1 MFKKILL
8 LLCGFKLG
16 VSAQISLSSDSV
28 VATENYIKLNYE
40 NDFFTATDRYY
51 TQGLQLLVVHSVFR
65 KSPLYKLLPSVKQ
78 ASSNYYGILLEQNC
92 FTPRSIR
99 HEGIFYNER
108 PYTGTILL
116 AHQRTSFKVNK
127 QLALKTELVVGG
139 IGKCARCEEEQKAI
153 HRALN
158 NIQPLGWENQLNNAF
173 ILNYNFTLQKGM
185 LRLKHLQMIA
195 QGAFKGGTLYTNAS
209 VGMFFRVGLFTNYF
223 ENLGLQKKYL
233 SSKTS
238 KYRAFFLLSANARG
252 VGYNAALQGGVF
264 SKPNVYVLNA
274 PQVTRLVYDA
284 SAIVVLAYK
293 HFSIEYGYFY
303 ITKEFEQGLDH
314 GWGKCTI
321 VVGF

>member
-1 MFKKILL
+1 MFKKIII
-8 LLCGFKLG
+8 LLCGFN
-16 VSAQISLSSDSV
+16 VCVHAQISLNSDTI

-51 TQGLQLLVVHSVFR
+51 TQGIQLLVVHSALK

-116 AHQRTSFKVNK
+116 AHQQTSFNATK
-127 QLALKTELVVGG
+127 QLALKIELVVGG

-153 HRALN
+153 HRALV
-158 NIQPLGWENQLNNAF
+158 NIQPLGWENQLNNALV
-173 ILNYNFTLQKGM
+173 LNYNLTLQKGI
-185 LRLKHLQMIA
+185 LRLKHLQIIT
-195 QGAFKGGTLYTNAS
+195 QGALKCGTLYTNAS
-209 VGMFFRVGLFTNYF
+209 LGLFLRVGLFTNYF

-233 SSKTS
+233 SNETS
-238 KYRAFFLLSANARG
+238 KYRAFFLLSTNARG
-252 VGYNAALQGGVF
+252 VGYNATLQGGVF

-274 PQVTRLVYDA
+274 PQVTRVVYDA
-284 SAIVVLAYK
+284 SATVVLAYK
-293 HFSIEYGYFY
+293 HFSMEYGYFY

-314 GWGKCTI
+314 GWGKCTL
-321 VVGF
+321 VFGF